1 MTVRVFGLGHPDRGD
16 DAVGLLVADD
26 LLRRDLTGVRIRRV
40 EGSPLEL
47 LASWDRA
54 DDVIVID
61 AVRASAAPG
70 LVRCFDA
77 AARPLPAG
85 GSTGG
90 THDASLVD
98 AVELA
103 RALDRLPAHL
113 LVYGVCGAAFDIG
126 DTMTPAVRDAA
137 RTLSARIAG
146 EVAGPAAR

>member
-26 LLRRDLTGVRIRRV
+26 LLRRDLTGVRVRRV

-47 LASWDRA
+47 LASWDHA

-77 AARPLPAG
+77 AAGPLPAS

-103 RALDRLPAHL
+103 RALDRLPARL

-137 RTLSARIAG
+137 RTLSARIAA

>member
-16 DAVGLLVADD
+16 DTVGLLVADD
-26 LLRRDLTGVRIRRV
+26 LRRRALPQVEVRRL

-47 LASWDRA
+47 LGSWGHA

-61 AVRASAAPG
+61 AVRAPAAPG

-77 AARPLPAG
+77 VAGRLPAG

-90 THDASLVD
+90 THDASLAD

-103 RALDRLPAHL
+103 RALGRMPARL
-113 LVYGVCGAAFDIG
+113 LVYGVCGAAFDVG
-126 DTMTPAVRDAA
+126 DTMTPAVRAAA
-137 RTLSARIAG
+137 RTLSARIAADV
-146 EVAGPAAR
+146 VAHRG